1 MKTENFRNFYESLE
15 TIKNKRIFR
24 SAFLIETKISSSSF
38 DNYKKVDFIKKI
50 PYLYAQKMIEI
61 ANKLF
66 PELAHL
72 LIKN

>member
-38 DNYKKVDFIKKI
+38 DNYKKVDFIKFFIGLYFLNNYKI
-50 PYLYAQKMIEI
+50 
-61 ANKLF
+61 NKKKCHSF
-66 PELAHL
+66 YF
-72 LIKN
+72 